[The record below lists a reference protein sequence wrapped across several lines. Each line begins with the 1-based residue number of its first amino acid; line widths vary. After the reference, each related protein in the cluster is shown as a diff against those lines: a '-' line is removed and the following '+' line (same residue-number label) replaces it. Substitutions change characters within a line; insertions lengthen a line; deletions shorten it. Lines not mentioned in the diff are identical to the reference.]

1 VKTKM
6 TSSESVAL
14 AVIACSEVPLDGW
27 VFSKLWRWFAMP
39 FGVPAVGVWRA
50 VGIILLVRYVTS
62 RRKTESQTFDENVG
76 DLVGSAVWALMCL
89 LIGWIVYLCG
99 R

>member
-1 VKTKM
+1 MKTKM

-14 AVIACSEVPLDGW
+14 AVIACAEVPLDGW

-50 VGIILLVRYVTS
+50 VGIILLVRYVTA
-62 RRKTESQTFDENVG
+62 RRKTEPLTFDENIEA
-76 DLVGSAVWALMCL
+76 LVGSAMWALVCL
-89 LIGWIVYLCG
+89 LMGWLVHLRG